1 MFARGSQLNTKYKK
15 YEFCKSVGCWELEKQ
30 DGVEFCRA
38 GDEECSYT
46 AKEFHHW
53 LNRNGFEIVKKTEE
67 V

>member
-1 MFARGSQLNTKYKK
+1 MKYKK

-38 GDEECSYT
+38 GDEDCSYT

-53 LNRNGFEIVKKTEE
+53 IDANGFEITKKD
-67 V
+67 